1 MTSVNTVATVNEFV
15 TARLV
20 LDPAATV
27 RTVDL
32 WQAWRAHAIAAGVR
46 TGSRPDAVRAV
57 CARAGLDRVDG
68 VVHGARLAGDQ

>member
-1 MTSVNTVATVNEFV
+1 MTTVNAASVVNEFV
-15 TARLV
+15 TTGLI

-32 WQAWRAHAIAAGVR
+32 WAAWRSYAVAAGVP

-57 CARAGLDRVDG
+57 CARASLDRVDG
-68 VVHGARLAGDQ
+68 VVHGTRLVGEQ